1 MISDTK
7 TRAYLAWAAIC
18 LIWGTTY
25 LAIRIGVED
34 LPPLLFAGFRWFLAG
49 PILFLILMKK
59 GYRLPDRGDIKH
71 SAVVGILLLGFGNG
85 FVVFSEQWIP
95 SGLAALLITTVP
107 FWIVGIESFYVR
119 GSNLNAKII
128 IGLIAGMSGVMLI
141 FGSNIISVFDPH
153 YIKGVAG
160 LFVAVTC
167 WSFGTIYS
175 KYNSTKVH
183 PLMSA
188 AVQMTI
194 AGTLMTLAG
203 IIIGEYKSLS
213 LTAESALA
221 FFYLLIVGSLIGYG
235 SYIYAIEHLPVSFV
249 STYAYINPVIAIFLG
264 WLVLDEVINLELFL
278 SASIILSGVYLVK
291 KGSSEA
297 RMKLNRAEN

>member
-49 PILFLILMKK
+49 PILFLYLIKK
-59 GYRLPDRGDIKH
+59 GYRLPGWQDIKR

-119 GSNLNAKII
+119 GSNLNMKII
-128 IGLIAGMSGVMLI
+128 IGLLAGMSGVTLI
-141 FGSNIISVFDPH
+141 FGSNIISIFDPH

-160 LFVAVTC
+160 LFVAVTS
-167 WSFGTIYS
+167 WSFGTVYS
-175 KYNSTKVH
+175 KYNATEVH

-194 AGTLMTLAG
+194 AGTLMTSVSL
-203 IIIGEYKSLS
+203 IIGEHKN
-213 LTAESALA
+213 LTFTPESVAA

-278 SASIILSGVYLVK
+278 SAAIILSGVYLVK
-291 KGSSEA
+291 RGSVEA
-297 RMKLNRAEN
+297 RTKLSRTDR